1 MDAWNIELMYI
12 KIIISIIIPTLIL
25 CAIVWFYY
33 PMRVAFT
40 VEMPEKEML
49 DTGEGDYTGE
59 TARVDVTLSLQRRLL
74 SNPKVTGNVTIDGVS
89 YDLLQKVHVK
99 VWEIRCLQRVLRT
112 SHVDLARIPDE
123 SIMFYFVREAVEGTW
138 ACCPSLN
145 DITVQLR
152 KSNDEIIRYRVPL
165 SEIQP
170 LEK

>member
-1 MDAWNIELMYI
+1 MKKRIL
-12 KIIISIIIPTLIL
+12 SIAIPVLLL
-25 CAIVWFYY
+25 CVIVWFYY
-33 PMRVAFT
+33 PIRVAFT

-74 SNPKVTGNVTIDGVS
+74 ADPKVTGNVVIDGVS
-89 YDLLQKVHVK
+89 YDLVQKVHVK
-99 VWEIRCLQRVLRT
+99 VAKIRCLQGVLRT
-112 SHVDLARIPDE
+112 SHIDLEQIPDE
-123 SIMFYFVREAVEGTW
+123 SIMFHFMREAVEGTW

-170 LEK
+170 LENK

>member
-1 MDAWNIELMYI
+1 MKKRIP
-12 KIIISIIIPTLIL
+12 SIMIPALIL
-25 CAIVWFYY
+25 CVIVWFYY
-33 PMRVAFT
+33 PIRVAFT

-74 SNPKVTGNVTIDGVS
+74 ADPKVTGNVTIDGVP

-99 VWEIRCLQRVLRT
+99 VWEIRCLQHVLRT
-112 SHVDLARIPDE
+112 SHVDLEHIPDE
-123 SIMFYFVREAVEGTW
+123 PIMFHFVREAVEGAW
-138 ACCPSLN
+138 ACSPSLN

-152 KSNDEIIRYRVPL
+152 KPNDEITRYRVPL